1 MDKHDEVAVASAVT
15 PVDIAQADLVADT
28 DVPVRMISNEGTA
41 TTVTKSADGEEL
53 RTLRTLVEEKCGDA
67 EPDESPSEKDQP
79 PCDEK
84 SSIPS
89 VKTVSEDKPH
99 QHNRLKD
106 IQDIDALQAQ
116 GKKRNK
122 WYQLWRPKNGPPPPP
137 ASLDD
142 VPEIPLATAS
152 LLSQLTYTWVTPLM
166 TLGYQRPLMATDLW
180 KMDKTREA
188 GPLADKFMQSY
199 SKREIAAKEYNA
211 KLIDPVEA
219 IQPSRY
225 QRLKW
230 RTELIMHPRR
240 HRLSALPAIK
250 AGPSQ
255 STRAQKLQILEE
267 AWRQGSGRRKAS
279 IVMSL
284 NDTLTGFWAGGIFK
298 VVGDTAQLM
307 APLLT
312 KALITFS
319 REGKSSYAVRTDTS
333 ADLLACAFSFLV
345 YDAHA
350 EGVKGPNIGRGVG
363 YAIGLFFL
371 TILASVCQHQVGC
384 SRRLGPSFQGKSS
397 GTHP

>member
-1 MDKHDEVAVASAVT
+1 MSQPAWIRHVDLLTSTLRMDKHDESAAVSAVT
-15 PVDIAQADLVADT
+15 PVDIVQASLVAQPDA
-28 DVPVRMISNEGTA
+28 PVSTISHGGTA
-41 TTVTKSADGEEL
+41 TTVTTSADVEEL
-53 RTLRTLVEEKCGDA
+53 QTLRTLVEEKCGD
-67 EPDESPSEKDQP
+67 DERDEDRTKTDRL

-84 SSIPS
+84 SGTPS
-89 VKTVSEDKPH
+89 DKTIFEDKPH

-116 GKKRNK
+116 GKKRNR

-137 ASLDD
+137 PSLDD

-188 GPLADKFMQSY
+188 GPLADKFMQAY

-211 KLIDPVEA
+211 KLVDPVEPV
-219 IQPSRY
+219 QPSRY

-230 RTELIMHPRR
+230 HTELIMHPRR
-240 HRLSALPAIK
+240 HNVSALPAAK
-250 AGPSQ
+250 PGSSQ
-255 STRAQKLQILEE
+255 STKAQMLQVLEE
-267 AWRQGSGRRKAS
+267 DWRQGSGRRKAS

-284 NDTLTGFWAGGIFK
+284 NETLTGFWAGGLFK
-298 VVGDTAQLM
+298 VLGDTAQLM

-319 REGKSSYAVRTDTS
+319 REGKSDHAVRTNT
-333 ADLLACAFSFLV
+333 F
-345 YDAHA
+345 
-350 EGVKGPNIGRGVG
+350 GR
-363 YAIGLFFL
+363 L
-371 TILASVCQHQVGC
+371 TRICLRSV
-384 SRRLGPSFQGKSS
+384 
-397 GTHP
+397 